1 MDQFKEER
9 FIFRHAE
16 LRCQWST
23 QMEICGGQ
31 LEINVKNLGEKS
43 GLRYRFKSHLLLGSN

>member
-1 MDQFKEER
+1 MDYGGGGEGKLGTFPRFVDWEDGMQEVDQFKEER

-23 QMEICGGQ
+23 QMEICDG
-31 LEINVKNLGEKS
+31 
-43 GLRYRFKSHLLLGSN
+43 